1 LRDIIYRGKDKHK
14 KWQYGFYLKEKTLD
28 GNVLSYIDKSDMLYN
43 IDKVEVDPNTIQEYS
58 GFTDKNKTRV
68 FEGDILYK
76 EGYWKYYVEFED
88 GAFRAIPLNL
98 VQKYSWVHYNLKH
111 YVGNDILDEDKFEI
125 IGNIYDK
132 EDERVELNQCN
143 DCKEV
148 KKLEDELEL
157 TETNYKIL
165 LDKALEIAKKADDRY
180 KEIERV
186 QEALEESFRRFNY
199 HYPFDKTNYNINDAL
214 LELNTQLLEDNEKN
228 TKYISRLQ
236 TDIEK
241 MKNQRD
247 RAIEKLMNNMSL
259 SPDVLYEIIRG

>member
-1 LRDIIYRGKDKHK
+1 MRDIIYRGKDKHK
-14 KWQYGFYLKEKTLD
+14 KWQYGFYLKEKTID
-28 GNVLSYIDKSDMLYN
+28 GNVLSYIDRSDMLYN

-76 EGYWKYYVEFED
+76 QGYWKYYVEFED

-98 VQKYSWVHYNLKH
+98 IQKYSWVHYNLKH

-132 EDERVELNQCN
+132 EDEQM
-143 DCKEV
+143 
-148 KKLEDELEL
+148 
-157 TETNYKIL
+157 
-165 LDKALEIAKKADDRY
+165 
-180 KEIERV
+180 
-186 QEALEESFRRFNY
+186 
-199 HYPFDKTNYNINDAL
+199 
-214 LELNTQLLEDNEKN
+214 ELNTQLAQLLEDNEKN
-228 TKYISRLQ
+228 TKYISILQ
-236 TDIEK
+236 TDLEK

-259 SPDVLYEIIRG
+259 SPDGLYEIIRR

>member
-1 LRDIIYRGKDKHK
+1 MRDIIYRGKDKHK
-14 KWQYGFYLKEKTLD
+14 KWQYGFYLKEKTID
-28 GNVLSYIDKSDMLYN
+28 GNVLSYIDRSDMLYN

-76 EGYWKYYVEFED
+76 QGYWKYYVEFED

-111 YVGNDILDEDKFEI
+111 YVGNDILDKDKFEI

-132 EDERVELNQCN
+132 EDEQM
-143 DCKEV
+143 
-148 KKLEDELEL
+148 
-157 TETNYKIL
+157 
-165 LDKALEIAKKADDRY
+165 
-180 KEIERV
+180 
-186 QEALEESFRRFNY
+186 
-199 HYPFDKTNYNINDAL
+199 
-214 LELNTQLLEDNEKN
+214 ELNTQLAQLLEDNEKN

-236 TDIEK
+236 TDLEK

-259 SPDVLYEIIRG
+259 SPDGLYEIIRR

>member
-1 LRDIIYRGKDKHK
+1 MRDIIYRGKDKHE
-14 KWQYGFYLKEKTLD
+14 KWQYGLWHYGFYLKEKTID
-28 GNVLSYIDKSDMLYN
+28 GNVLSYIDRSDMLHN
-43 IDKVEVDPNTIQEYS
+43 ISRVEVDPNSIQEYS

-76 EGYWKYYVEFED
+76 QGYWKYYVEFED

-132 EDERVELNQCN
+132 EDEQMELNQCN
-143 DCKEV
+143 DCKEI
-148 KKLEDELEL
+148 KKLKDELESS
-157 TETNYKIL
+157 N
-165 LDKALEIAKKADDRY
+165 
-180 KEIERV
+180 
-186 QEALEESFRRFNY
+186 
-199 HYPFDKTNYNINDAL
+199 TNYNINDAL

-236 TDIEK
+236 TDLEK

-259 SPDVLYEIIRG
+259 SPDELYEIIRG

>member
-1 LRDIIYRGKDKHK
+1 MRDIIYRGKDKHK

-28 GNVLSYIDKSDMLYN
+28 GNILSYIVRSDMLYN

-76 EGYWKYYVEFED
+76 QGYWKYYVEFED

-98 VQKYSWVHYNLKH
+98 VQKYNWVHYNLKH
-111 YVGNDILDEDKFEI
+111 YVGNDILDKDKFEI

-132 EDERVELNQCN
+132 EDEQM
-143 DCKEV
+143 
-148 KKLEDELEL
+148 
-157 TETNYKIL
+157 
-165 LDKALEIAKKADDRY
+165 
-180 KEIERV
+180 
-186 QEALEESFRRFNY
+186 
-199 HYPFDKTNYNINDAL
+199 
-214 LELNTQLLEDNEKN
+214 ELNTQLAQLLEDNEKN

-236 TDIEK
+236 TDLEK

-259 SPDVLYEIIRG
+259 SPDELYEIIRG

>member
-1 LRDIIYRGKDKHK
+1 MRDIIYRGKDKHK

-28 GNVLSYIDKSDMLYN
+28 GNILSYIVRSDMLYN

-76 EGYWKYYVEFED
+76 QGYWKYYVGFED

-132 EDERVELNQCN
+132 EDEQRELNQCN
-143 DCKEV
+143 DCKEI
-148 KKLEDELEL
+148 KKLKDELEL

-165 LDKALEIAKKADDRY
+165 LDKA
-180 KEIERV
+180 
-186 QEALEESFRRFNY
+186 
-199 HYPFDKTNYNINDAL
+199 NDAL
-214 LELNTQLLEDNEKN
+214 LELNAQLLEDNEKN
-228 TKYISRLQ
+228 KKYISRLQ
-236 TDIEK
+236 TYLEK
-241 MKNQRD
+241 MNGQRD

-259 SPDVLYEIIRG
+259 SPDELREIIKG

>member
-1 LRDIIYRGKDKHK
+1 MRDIIYRGKDKHK
-14 KWQYGFYLKEKTLD
+14 KWHYGFYLKEKTID
-28 GNVLSYIDKSDMLYN
+28 GNVLSYIDRSDMLYN

-76 EGYWKYYVEFED
+76 QGYWKYYVEFED

-132 EDERVELNQCN
+132 EDEQM
-143 DCKEV
+143 
-148 KKLEDELEL
+148 
-157 TETNYKIL
+157 
-165 LDKALEIAKKADDRY
+165 
-180 KEIERV
+180 
-186 QEALEESFRRFNY
+186 
-199 HYPFDKTNYNINDAL
+199 
-214 LELNTQLLEDNEKN
+214 ELNTQLAQLLEDNEKN

-236 TDIEK
+236 TDLEK

-247 RAIEKLMNNMSL
+247 RAIKKLMNNMI
-259 SPDVLYEIIRG
+259 PRWII

>member
-1 LRDIIYRGKDKHK
+1 MRDIIYRGKDKHK
-14 KWQYGFYLKEKTLD
+14 KWHYGFYLKEKTID
-28 GNVLSYIDKSDMLYN
+28 GNVLSYIDRSDMLYN

-76 EGYWKYYVEFED
+76 QGYWKYYVEFED

-98 VQKYSWVHYNLKH
+98 VQKYNWVHYNLKH

-132 EDERVELNQCN
+132 EDEQM
-143 DCKEV
+143 
-148 KKLEDELEL
+148 
-157 TETNYKIL
+157 
-165 LDKALEIAKKADDRY
+165 
-180 KEIERV
+180 
-186 QEALEESFRRFNY
+186 
-199 HYPFDKTNYNINDAL
+199 
-214 LELNTQLLEDNEKN
+214 ELNTQLAQLLEDNEKN
-228 TKYISRLQ
+228 TKYISILQ
-236 TDIEK
+236 TDLEK

-259 SPDVLYEIIRG
+259 SPDELYEIIRG

>member
-1 LRDIIYRGKDKHK
+1 MRDIIYRGKDKHK
-14 KWQYGFYLKEKTLD
+14 KWQYGFYLKEKTID
-28 GNVLSYIDKSDMLYN
+28 GNVLSYIDRSDMLYN

-76 EGYWKYYVEFED
+76 QGYWKYYVEFED

-132 EDERVELNQCN
+132 EDEQM
-143 DCKEV
+143 
-148 KKLEDELEL
+148 
-157 TETNYKIL
+157 
-165 LDKALEIAKKADDRY
+165 
-180 KEIERV
+180 
-186 QEALEESFRRFNY
+186 
-199 HYPFDKTNYNINDAL
+199 
-214 LELNTQLLEDNEKN
+214 ELNTQLAQLLEDNEKN

-236 TDIEK
+236 TDLEK

-259 SPDVLYEIIRG
+259 SPDGLYEIIRR

>member
-1 LRDIIYRGKDKHK
+1 VLKLRDIIYRGKDKHK

-28 GNVLSYIDKSDMLYN
+28 GNILSYIVRSDMLYN

-76 EGYWKYYVEFED
+76 QGYWKYYVEFED

-111 YVGNDILDEDKFEI
+111 YVGNDILDKDKFEI

-132 EDERVELNQCN
+132 EDEQM
-143 DCKEV
+143 
-148 KKLEDELEL
+148 
-157 TETNYKIL
+157 
-165 LDKALEIAKKADDRY
+165 
-180 KEIERV
+180 
-186 QEALEESFRRFNY
+186 
-199 HYPFDKTNYNINDAL
+199 
-214 LELNTQLLEDNEKN
+214 ELNTQLAQLLEDNEKN

-236 TDIEK
+236 TDLEK

-259 SPDVLYEIIRG
+259 SPDELYEIIRG

>member
-1 LRDIIYRGKDKHK
+1 MRDIIYRGKDKHK

-28 GNVLSYIDKSDMLYN
+28 GNILSYIVRSDMLYN

-76 EGYWKYYVEFED
+76 QGYWKYYVGFED

-132 EDERVELNQCN
+132 EDEQRELNQCI
-143 DCKEV
+143 DCKEI
-148 KKLEDELEL
+148 KKLKDELEL

-165 LDKALEIAKKADDRY
+165 LDKA
-180 KEIERV
+180 
-186 QEALEESFRRFNY
+186 
-199 HYPFDKTNYNINDAL
+199 NDAL
-214 LELNTQLLEDNEKN
+214 LELNAQLLEDNEKN

-236 TDIEK
+236 TYLEK
-241 MKNQRD
+241 MNGQRD

-259 SPDVLYEIIRG
+259 SPDELREIIRG

>member
-1 LRDIIYRGKDKHK
+1 MRDIIYRGKDKHK
-14 KWQYGFYLKEKTLD
+14 KWQYGFYLKEKTID
-28 GNVLSYIDKSDMLYN
+28 GNILSYIVRSDMLYN

-76 EGYWKYYVEFED
+76 QGYWKYYVGFED

-132 EDERVELNQCN
+132 KDEQRELNQCN
-143 DCKEV
+143 DCKEI
-148 KKLEDELEL
+148 KKLKDELEL

-165 LDKALEIAKKADDRY
+165 LDKA
-180 KEIERV
+180 
-186 QEALEESFRRFNY
+186 
-199 HYPFDKTNYNINDAL
+199 NDAL
-214 LELNTQLLEDNEKN
+214 LELNAQLLEDNEKN
-228 TKYISRLQ
+228 KKYISRLQ
-236 TDIEK
+236 TYLEK
-241 MKNQRD
+241 MNGQRD

-259 SPDVLYEIIRG
+259 SPDELYEIIRG

>member
-1 LRDIIYRGKDKHK
+1 MRDIIYRGKDKHK
-14 KWQYGFYLKEKTLD
+14 KWQYGFYLKEKTID
-28 GNVLSYIDKSDMLYN
+28 GNILSYIVRSDMLYN

-76 EGYWKYYVEFED
+76 QGYWKYYVEFED

-132 EDERVELNQCN
+132 EDEQMELNAQ
-143 DCKEV
+143 
-148 KKLEDELEL
+148 L
-157 TETNYKIL
+157 
-165 LDKALEIAKKADDRY
+165 A
-180 KEIERV
+180 
-186 QEALEESFRRFNY
+186 
-199 HYPFDKTNYNINDAL
+199 
-214 LELNTQLLEDNEKN
+214 QLLEDNEKN
-228 TKYISRLQ
+228 TKYISILQ
-236 TDIEK
+236 TDLEK

-259 SPDVLYEIIRG
+259 SPDGLYEIIRR

>member
-1 LRDIIYRGKDKHK
+1 MRDIIYRGKDKHK

-28 GNVLSYIDKSDMLYN
+28 GNILSYIVRSDMLYN

-76 EGYWKYYVEFED
+76 QGYWKYYVEFED

-111 YVGNDILDEDKFEI
+111 YVGNDILDKDKFEI

-132 EDERVELNQCN
+132 EDEQM
-143 DCKEV
+143 
-148 KKLEDELEL
+148 
-157 TETNYKIL
+157 
-165 LDKALEIAKKADDRY
+165 
-180 KEIERV
+180 
-186 QEALEESFRRFNY
+186 
-199 HYPFDKTNYNINDAL
+199 
-214 LELNTQLLEDNEKN
+214 ELNTQLAQLLEDNEKN

-236 TDIEK
+236 TDLEK

-259 SPDVLYEIIRG
+259 SPDELYEIIRG

>member
-1 LRDIIYRGKDKHK
+1 MRDIIYRGKDKHK

-28 GNVLSYIDKSDMLYN
+28 GNILSYIVRSDMLYN

-76 EGYWKYYVEFED
+76 QGYWKYYVGFED

-132 EDERVELNQCN
+132 EDEQRELNQCN
-143 DCKEV
+143 DCKEI
-148 KKLEDELEL
+148 KKLKDELEL

-165 LDKALEIAKKADDRY
+165 LDKA
-180 KEIERV
+180 
-186 QEALEESFRRFNY
+186 
-199 HYPFDKTNYNINDAL
+199 NDAL
-214 LELNTQLLEDNEKN
+214 IELNAQLLEDNEKN
-228 TKYISRLQ
+228 KKYISRLQ
-236 TDIEK
+236 TYLEK
-241 MKNQRD
+241 MNGQRD

-259 SPDVLYEIIRG
+259 SPDELREIIRE

>member
-1 LRDIIYRGKDKHK
+1 MRDIIYRGKDKHK
-14 KWQYGFYLKEKTLD
+14 KWQYGFYLKEKTID
-28 GNVLSYIDKSDMLYN
+28 GNILSYIVRSDMLYN

-76 EGYWKYYVEFED
+76 QGYWKYYVEFED

-132 EDERVELNQCN
+132 EDEQMELNAQ
-143 DCKEV
+143 
-148 KKLEDELEL
+148 L
-157 TETNYKIL
+157 
-165 LDKALEIAKKADDRY
+165 A
-180 KEIERV
+180 
-186 QEALEESFRRFNY
+186 
-199 HYPFDKTNYNINDAL
+199 
-214 LELNTQLLEDNEKN
+214 QLLEDNEKN
-228 TKYISRLQ
+228 TKYISILQ
-236 TDIEK
+236 TDLEK

-259 SPDVLYEIIRG
+259 SPDELYEIIRG

>member
-1 LRDIIYRGKDKHK
+1 MRDIIYRGKDKHK
-14 KWQYGFYLKEKTLD
+14 KWHYGFYLKEKTID
-28 GNVLSYIDKSDMLYN
+28 GNVLSYIDRSDMLYN

-76 EGYWKYYVEFED
+76 QGYWKYYVEFED

-132 EDERVELNQCN
+132 EDEQM
-143 DCKEV
+143 
-148 KKLEDELEL
+148 
-157 TETNYKIL
+157 
-165 LDKALEIAKKADDRY
+165 
-180 KEIERV
+180 
-186 QEALEESFRRFNY
+186 
-199 HYPFDKTNYNINDAL
+199 
-214 LELNTQLLEDNEKN
+214 ELNTQLAQLLEDNEKN

-236 TDIEK
+236 TDLEK

-259 SPDVLYEIIRG
+259 SPDGLYEIIRR

>member
-1 LRDIIYRGKDKHK
+1 VLKLRDIIYRGKDKHK

-28 GNVLSYIDKSDMLYN
+28 GNILSYIVRSDMLYN

-76 EGYWKYYVEFED
+76 QGYWKYYVEFED

-98 VQKYSWVHYNLKH
+98 VQKYNWVHYNLKH
-111 YVGNDILDEDKFEI
+111 YVGNDILDKDKFEI

-132 EDERVELNQCN
+132 EDEQM
-143 DCKEV
+143 
-148 KKLEDELEL
+148 
-157 TETNYKIL
+157 
-165 LDKALEIAKKADDRY
+165 
-180 KEIERV
+180 
-186 QEALEESFRRFNY
+186 
-199 HYPFDKTNYNINDAL
+199 
-214 LELNTQLLEDNEKN
+214 ELNTQLAQLLEDNEKN

-236 TDIEK
+236 TDLEK

-259 SPDVLYEIIRG
+259 SPDELYEIIRG